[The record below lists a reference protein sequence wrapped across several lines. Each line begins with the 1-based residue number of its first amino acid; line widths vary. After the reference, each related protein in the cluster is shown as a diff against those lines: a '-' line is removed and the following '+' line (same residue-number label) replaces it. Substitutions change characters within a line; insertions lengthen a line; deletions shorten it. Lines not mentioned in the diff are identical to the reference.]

1 MSEVLP
7 NGIDLEYFVDEEICL
22 LYLRE
27 MKFLLA
33 FIR

>member
-1 MSEVLP
+1 
-7 NGIDLEYFVDEEICL
+7 LEYFVDEEICL

-27 MKFLLA
+27 MKLLLA